1 MPADIPMPH
10 PGVVL
15 REEFLE
21 PMGLSVYALAK
32 AIHVTR
38 SRINDICNGRQGVTA
53 AIALRLGRFFDVDP
67 QWFMN
72 MQSKY
77 DLHVEAER
85 LNADWPRS
93 NRVARR
99 EGARAPTRAIPPSW
113 PSPDLIRGSSRPSTR
128 FRSTYWFSVSHRSN
142 QPGFVSRI
150 SRTFHARGQ
159 CLMFDS
165 RWIASM
171 IRS

>member
-1 MPADIPMPH
+1 MPADVPMPH
-10 PGVVL
+10 PGIVL

-32 AIHVTR
+32 ATRVTR

-53 AIALRLGRFFDVDP
+53 AIALRLGRFFNVDP

-85 LNADWPRS
+85 LEEELAAIEPRS
-93 NRVARR
+93 AAVNRL
-99 EGARAPTRAIPPSW
+99 
-113 PSPDLIRGSSRPSTR
+113 SPQTE
-128 FRSTYWFSVSHRSN
+128 
-142 QPGFVSRI
+142 
-150 SRTFHARGQ
+150 
-159 CLMFDS
+159 
-165 RWIASM
+165 
-171 IRS
+171 